1 MGGAPDGDR
10 PLGLRHDNGA
20 RRADAATARPSAEV
34 GGAEQATATAIAVVA
49 SEDRG
54 AAVAYRMVVVLTI
67 RISAAATHT
76 TC

>member
-20 RRADAATARPSAEV
+20 HRAVVVAARPAAAV
-34 GGAEQATATAIAVVA
+34 GAEQATVTAIVVAA

-54 AAVAYRMVVVLTI
+54 VAVT
-67 RISAAATHT
+67 
-76 TC
+76 

>member
-20 RRADAATARPSAEV
+20 RRAVAVTASPAMVAA
-34 GGAEQATATAIAVVA
+34 GAEQATVTANVVAA

-54 AAVAYRMVVVLTI
+54 AAVT
-67 RISAAATHT
+67 
-76 TC
+76 

>member
-20 RRADAATARPSAEV
+20 RRAAVATASPPAAAA
-34 GGAEQATATAIAVVA
+34 GAEQATVTAIVAVA

-54 AAVAYRMVVVLTI
+54 V
-67 RISAAATHT
+67 AAA
-76 TC
+76 